1 MFVIKSGMIQ
11 AVNEIQLAAY
21 LSSGWE
27 IYEPVAAKPEAP
39 TVKEAEKPVK
49 KARKT
54 R

>member
-1 MFVIKSGMIQ
+1 MLVIKEGMIQ

-27 IYEPVAAKPEAP
+27 LYEPVAAKPEEP
-39 TVKEAEKPVK
+39 KEEQPVK

-54 R
+54 ATKR